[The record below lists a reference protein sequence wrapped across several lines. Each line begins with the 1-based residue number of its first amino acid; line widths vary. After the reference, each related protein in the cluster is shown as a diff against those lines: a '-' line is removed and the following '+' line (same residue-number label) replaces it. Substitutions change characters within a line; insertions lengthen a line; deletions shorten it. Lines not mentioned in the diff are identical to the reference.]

1 MNSTKKHDHG
11 HREAMRSRSR
21 TGLSIAL
28 AINAVFLAV
37 EVAGGILSDSLAL
50 LADAGHMLSD
60 VSALGLSLFVSV
72 LAARPATEKRTFGLL
87 RAEVLGAFI
96 NGGSL
101 FLIVGVIFWEAWRR
115 FGQVQMIDGPL
126 MLVVAVMG
134 LAANLVS
141 AMVLAKSRKEN
152 INVRGA
158 FLHMIADALG
168 SVGVI
173 VAGAVILLTGWNPV
187 DLIVSIGIGLL
198 ILWSTMFFFKE
209 TLDILME
216 ATPRG
221 IDYAEVKRAL
231 ENVPHVQKV
240 HDLHIWTITSGMP
253 ALTAHLVMSPGCCE
267 ASHWPVCLAKAKT
280 AVRDRFGIAHST
292 LEIEMSGAEI
302 CEGRCEFLGNE
313 ED

>member
-1 MNSTKKHDHG
+1 MNSTKNHNHG
-11 HREAMRSRSR
+11 HREAIRSRSR
-21 TGLSIAL
+21 KGLAIAL
-28 AINAVFLAV
+28 AINAVFLVV
-37 EVAGGILSDSLAL
+37 EDAGGILSGSLAL

-115 FGQVQMIDGPL
+115 FGQVQTIDGPL
-126 MLVVAVMG
+126 MLVVAAMG

-173 VAGAVILLTGWNPV
+173 VAGFPSLGKQTHFESEFA
-187 DLIVSIGIGLL
+187 
-198 ILWSTMFFFKE
+198 
-209 TLDILME
+209 
-216 ATPRG
+216 
-221 IDYAEVKRAL
+221 
-231 ENVPHVQKV
+231 
-240 HDLHIWTITSGMP
+240 SG
-253 ALTAHLVMSPGCCE
+253 
-267 ASHWPVCLAKAKT
+267 
-280 AVRDRFGIAHST
+280 
-292 LEIEMSGAEI
+292 SG
-302 CEGRCEFLGNE
+302 
-313 ED
+313 